1 MDASIQK
8 YLTNQNDIYHM
19 KRILTILAAIICL
32 CSCEK
37 QEQSHWLYNMWSGEY
52 DITMTNN
59 DTGEKEPH
67 VGIISL
73 EFSDDRSECV
83 VQKGVTDLY
92 AVTRKTFKVYLNEA
106 EKIFVLNEGDYDSRI
121 LYWGQITTA
130 GKCTLNFYSGDEL
143 VTVELVAYKLE

>member
-1 MDASIQK
+1 
-8 YLTNQNDIYHM
+8 M
-19 KRILTILAAIICL
+19 KRILTILAAIVCL

-37 QEQSHWLYNMWSGEY
+37 QAESHWLYNRWSGEY

-67 VGIISL
+67 VGVISL

-83 VQKGVTDLY
+83 AVGGVKDLL
-92 AVTRKTFKVYLNEA
+92 AVTRTTYKAYLNEA

-121 LYWGQITTA
+121 LYWGQITSG
-130 GKCTLNFYSGDEL
+130 GKCILNFYRGEEL
-143 VTVELVAYKLE
+143 ITVELVAHKLE

>member
-1 MDASIQK
+1 
-8 YLTNQNDIYHM
+8 M

-59 DTGEKEPH
+59 DTGEQEPH
-67 VGIISL
+67 IAGISL

-83 VQKGVTDLY
+83 VHEGVKDLY
-92 AVTRKTFKVYLNEA
+92 AVTGKTYKAYLNET

-121 LYWGQITTA
+121 LYWGQITTG
-130 GKCTLNFYSGDEL
+130 GKCTLSFYSGDEL
-143 VTVELVAYKLE
+143 VTVELAAHKLE

>member
-1 MDASIQK
+1 
-8 YLTNQNDIYHM
+8 M
-19 KRILTILAAIICL
+19 KRTLTILAAIIYL

-59 DTGEKEPH
+59 DTGEQEPH
-67 VGIISL
+67 IAGISL

-83 VQKGVTDLY
+83 VHGGVKDHYT
-92 AVTRKTFKVYLNEA
+92 VTGKTYKAYLNEI

-121 LYWGQITTA
+121 LYWGQITTG
-130 GKCTLNFYSGDEL
+130 GKCILNFYSGDEL
-143 VTVELVAYKLE
+143 VTVELAAHKLE

>member
-1 MDASIQK
+1 M
-8 YLTNQNDIYHM
+8 
-19 KRILTILAAIICL
+19 AAIICL

-37 QEQSHWLYNMWSGEY
+37 QEQSHWLYNVWSGEY

-67 VGIISL
+67 VGVISL

-83 VQKGVTDLY
+83 VQKGVVDLY
-92 AVTRKTFKVYLNEA
+92 AVTRKTFKAYLNEA

-121 LYWGQITTA
+121 LYWGQITSG
-130 GKCTLNFYSGDEL
+130 GKCILNFYRGEEL
-143 VTVELVAYKLE
+143 ITVELVAHKLE

>member
-1 MDASIQK
+1 M
-8 YLTNQNDIYHM
+8 N
-19 KRILTILAAIICL
+19 RILTIVAVIMCL

-59 DTGEKEPH
+59 DTGEQEPH
-67 VGIISL
+67 IAGISL
-73 EFSDDRSECV
+73 EFSEDRSECI
-83 VQKGVTDLY
+83 VQGGVKDHYT
-92 AVTRKTFKVYLNEA
+92 VTTKTYKAYLNET

-130 GKCTLNFYSGDEL
+130 GKCILNFYSGDKL
-143 VTVELVAYKLE
+143 VTVELTAHKLE